1 MEPENLKEY
10 YERRFREIKLG
21 LDRTPGLREHF
32 FFVYELPDGT
42 RRGELLISSGAF
54 RDALT
59 RAMERIDCGETLEYM
74 CRRLG
79 REHGI
84 DCYCSLNK
92 RSNVLKN
99 VGLKLFSNLFGIL
112 FKPRGN
118 FLKRHRIIFH

>member
-84 DCYCSLNK
+84 DTKEPVRGVRKTPEEIIESL
-92 RSNVLKN
+92 RSRWL
-99 VGLKLFSNLFGIL
+99 I
-112 FKPRGN
+112 
-118 FLKRHRIIFH
+118 